1 MAESDS
7 VTRQPSGPPEGAGPS
22 VAPAGSAD
30 PATAGASAAAE
41 GELRRQL
48 ASLTFSEVEP
58 TGATEAIQAVTWWN
72 MLARLGLTLPLV
84 AVHDLGLLLASG
96 RRGLS
101 HRLQPAARGP
111 LSTFRTQYRALL
123 ASVAG
128 AELVGELATSSL
140 GDETIAVVLA
150 RVLSDT
156 HARWPHRPRRAG
168 VTDLPVASPSF
179 ERDRAAL
186 AQNVDLGWV
195 VSFLQRLI
203 ENDRTFLA
211 RLDQIDV
218 SSLRLLGLFSV
229 DGALPDL
236 LDLYQ
241 IVGNIGAADI
251 VDFSLQLLPSVLET
265 KRRRSVQRF
274 AIDGYASIERR
285 GSIDALLP
293 SELAHDEEA
302 FTLKA
307 LSDDLLYYARE
318 RSPDAGRRLTY
329 LLVDASASMRG
340 TRQVFARGL
349 ALALCKKVSLMG
361 GEVWLR
367 FFDSRLHE
375 RLDIG
380 RQPRRELPRLLS
392 FRSERGRNYSRVFG
406 DLAAEVA
413 RLRREDGRDV
423 AVTFITHAECHIP
436 RATVEALA
444 RDATLYGV
452 FVLPS
457 GPVALD
463 YLGLLHRHQIVTP
476 ESLAQATTTRRRA
489 LDIVEDAAQV
499 AAPRS
504 P

>member
-1 MAESDS
+1 MAEPVSA
-7 VTRQPSGPPEGAGPS
+7 EGASGAAS
-22 VAPAGSAD
+22 LAAG
-30 PATAGASAAAE
+30 E

-48 ASLTFSEVEP
+48 ASLTYSEVEP
-58 TGATEAIQAVTWWN
+58 SGQPEAIQAVTWWN
-72 MLARLGLTLPLV
+72 MLARLGLPMPLV
-84 AVHDLGLLLASG
+84 VVHDLGLLLASG

-101 HRLQPAARGP
+101 HRLQPAARGAM
-111 LSTFRTQYRALL
+111 SAFRTQYRALL
-123 ASVAG
+123 AA
-128 AELVGELATSSL
+128 AAQTELVGELSTSAL

-150 RVLSDT
+150 RALSDT
-156 HARWPHRPRRAG
+156 HARWPQRPRRASL
-168 VTDLPVASPSF
+168 VELPVASPSF

-186 AQNVDLGWV
+186 AKNVDLSWV
-195 VSFLQRLI
+195 ASFLQRLI
-203 ENDRTFLA
+203 EHDRTFLA

-218 SSLRLLGLFSV
+218 SALRLLGLFSV
-229 DGALPDL
+229 DGAVPEL

-241 IVGNIGAADI
+241 IVGNLGASDI

-285 GSIDALLP
+285 GSLDALLP
-293 SELAHDEEA
+293 SELAHDEETL
-302 FTLKA
+302 TLKA
-307 LSDDLLYYARE
+307 LSDDLLYYGRE
-318 RSPDAGRRLTY
+318 RAPDAGRRLTY

-349 ALALCKKVSLMG
+349 ALALCKKLSLLG

-380 RQPRRELPRLLS
+380 RQPRRALPKLLS

-406 DLAAEVA
+406 DLAAEVS
-413 RLRREDGRDV
+413 RLRREEGRDV

-436 RATVEALA
+436 RPIAEALA
-444 RDATLYGV
+444 RDASLYGV

-457 GPVALD
+457 RPIALD
-463 YLGLLHRHQIVTP
+463 YLGLLHRYQIVTP
-476 ESLAQATTTRRRA
+476 ETLARTNATRRRA
-489 LDIVEDAAQV
+489 LDIVEDAARV
-499 AAPRS
+499 AEAKGA
-504 P
+504 